1 MKRKLENK
9 KSREVLLTVDLE
21 QTDVDPYL
29 DASYK
34 RIVSKIRIDGFRK
47 GKAPRHIVE
56 KTLGSNYLLEEALES
71 IVNKEVLKAI
81 EEESIEAYGLPS
93 VDPGDVSLDPVRF
106 KARIALKPVVTL
118 AAYKDFSI
126 EADPVEVTDEQV
138 QQTLENL
145 RNQIAP
151 WEPVDRG
158 VLFGDL
164 VNLTVK
170 AWNDE
175 GTELINSA
183 KVDYIPQSKAEEPY
197 PGFAEALVGN
207 PSGKLDQIKLKSKSA
222 CEGVTLLGNAPVFEV
237 TINSVKAKKLAELN
251 DEFAKGVGNGYESF
265 AALQDEIKNNML
277 EEKMRQSK
285 QSHQQKLV
293 DHLISTAS
301 YEMSPLL
308 IDQEVNRT
316 LYQQAQFVKDQK
328 ISMEDYL
335 KNIGM
340 SEKQFSQRIREDS
353 DYKIKRSLVL
363 QELAIQEQL
372 EVEDKELNTEIEM
385 ITSRNRSNTE
395 RKTMKKYFSSVSGRE
410 NLRQSLLEQK
420 TIEHLSGK
428 GWDQP
433 ESAEAPA
440 NDKPE

>member
-1 MKRKLENK
+1 M
-9 KSREVLLTVDLE
+9 
-21 QTDVDPYL
+21 
-29 DASYK
+29 
-34 RIVSKIRIDGFRK
+34 
-47 GKAPRHIVE
+47 
-56 KTLGSNYLLEEALES
+56 
-71 IVNKEVLKAI
+71 
-81 EEESIEAYGLPS
+81 
-93 VDPGDVSLDPVRF
+93 
-106 KARIALKPVVTL
+106 VTL

-151 WEPVDRG
+151 WESVDRG

-175 GTELINSA
+175 GTELINSVN
-183 KVDYIPQSKAEEPY
+183 VDYIPQSKAEEPY

-277 EEKMRQSK
+277 EEKKRQSK

-301 YEMSPLL
+301 YEMSLLL

-385 ITSRNRSNTE
+385 ITSRYRSNTE
-395 RKTMKKYFSSVSGRE
+395 RK
-410 NLRQSLLEQK
+410 
-420 TIEHLSGK
+420 
-428 GWDQP
+428 DQP